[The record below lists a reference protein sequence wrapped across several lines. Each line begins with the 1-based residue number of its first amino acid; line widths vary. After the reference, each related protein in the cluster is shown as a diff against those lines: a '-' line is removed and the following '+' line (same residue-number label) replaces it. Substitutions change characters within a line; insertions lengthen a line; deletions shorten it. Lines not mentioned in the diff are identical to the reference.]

1 MNDERF
7 TIDGLTLNRTL
18 CELSN
23 IIGVGMVN
31 TIIEEWH
38 EAGISFDP
46 EKEYTDNEI
55 QMLFS
60 LTLGDDGAK
69 ALLTWIKSQSI
80 R

>member
-1 MNDERF
+1 
-7 TIDGLTLNRTL
+7 
-18 CELSN
+18 
-23 IIGVGMVN
+23 MVN

-46 EKEYTDNEI
+46 KKEYTDNEM

-60 LTLGDDGAK
+60 LTLGDDGAR
-69 ALLTWIKSQSI
+69 ALLTWIKSQSL